1 MAFETARWRAY
12 HLPQRCQL
20 QTGSQRR
27 RFALAVK
34 DQREQRE
41 QRVNEAIRIRE
52 VRVIGA
58 EGEQLGIMPT
68 VQALDLARAQGLD
81 LVEVAPNAR
90 PPVAKM
96 LDYGRFKYEQSKRER
111 EGRRRQKGSALHQ
124 IKMRPNI
131 GRHDME
137 AKGRTAARLL
147 RNGDKVKISI
157 TFRGR
162 EITHR
167 DIGKER
173 IQEMLET
180 LEQNDVPTV
189 IEKPIS
195 TEGRFMSVIVAEDKV
210 KAKAI
215 AEANAAAESENH
227 AQQAEATS

>member
-1 MAFETARWRAY
+1 M
-12 HLPQRCQL
+12 
-20 QTGSQRR
+20 
-27 RFALAVK
+27 
-34 DQREQRE
+34 
-41 QRVNEAIRIRE
+41 
-52 VRVIGA
+52 IGA

-81 LVEVAPNAR
+81 LVEVAPSAR

-96 LDYGRFKYEQSKRER
+96 MDYGRFKYEQSKRER

-167 DIGKER
+167 DIGQER
-173 IQEMLET
+173 IQEMLDT
-180 LEQNDVPTV
+180 LEHYEVPTI

-215 AEANAAAESENH
+215 ADAKAAAESEQNDG
-227 AQQAEATS
+227 QAEAASQAAS

>member
-1 MAFETARWRAY
+1 M
-12 HLPQRCQL
+12 
-20 QTGSQRR
+20 
-27 RFALAVK
+27 
-34 DQREQRE
+34 
-41 QRVNEAIRIRE
+41 
-52 VRVIGA
+52 RVIGA
-58 EGEQLGIMPT
+58 EGEQLGVMQTI
-68 VQALDLARAQGLD
+68 QALDLARAQGLD

-111 EGRRRQKGSALHQ
+111 EGRRRQKGASLHQ

-157 TFRGR
+157 MFRGR

-167 DIGKER
+167 KIGQER

-180 LEQNDVPTV
+180 LEEYEVPTV

-195 TEGRFMSVIVAEDKV
+195 TEGRFMSVIVAEDKA
-210 KAKAI
+210 KAKAL
-215 AEANAAAESENH
+215 ANAKAA
-227 AQQAEATS
+227 AAATEASDAAG

>member
-1 MAFETARWRAY
+1 
-12 HLPQRCQL
+12 
-20 QTGSQRR
+20 
-27 RFALAVK
+27 
-34 DQREQRE
+34 
-41 QRVNEAIRIRE
+41 

-68 VQALDLARAQGLD
+68 IQALDIARAQGLD

-111 EGRRRQKGSALHQ
+111 EGRRRQKGASLHQ

-131 GRHDME
+131 GKHDME

-157 TFRGR
+157 MFRGR

-167 DIGKER
+167 EIGRER

-180 LEQNDVPTV
+180 LERNEVPTV

-210 KAKAI
+210 KAKAM
-215 AEANAAAESENH
+215 ANAKAAS
-227 AQQAEATS
+227 ATEAIEAAG

>member
-1 MAFETARWRAY
+1 MRSA
-12 HLPQRCQL
+12 L
-20 QTGSQRR
+20 
-27 RFALAVK
+27 LAVK
-34 DQREQRE
+34 DQREHKE

-68 VQALDLARAQGLD
+68 FQALDLARAQGLD

-111 EGRRRQKGSALHQ
+111 EGRRRQKGASLHQ
-124 IKMRPNI
+124 VKMRPNI
-131 GRHDME
+131 GKHDMD
-137 AKGRTAARLL
+137 AKARTAARLL

-157 TFRGR
+157 MFRGR

-167 DIGKER
+167 DIGQER

-180 LEQNDVPTV
+180 LEENEVPTV

-195 TEGRFMSVIVAEDKV
+195 TEGRFMSIIVAEDKV

-215 AEANAAAESENH
+215 ADAKEAT
-227 AQQAEATS
+227 AEASEAKPSARRRSRSTFVFGPIGLCPISS

>member
-1 MAFETARWRAY
+1 M
-12 HLPQRCQL
+12 
-20 QTGSQRR
+20 
-27 RFALAVK
+27 
-34 DQREQRE
+34 
-41 QRVNEAIRIRE
+41 
-52 VRVIGA
+52 IGA

-111 EGRRRQKGSALHQ
+111 EGRRRQKGASLHQ

-131 GRHDME
+131 GKHDME

-157 TFRGR
+157 MFRGR
-162 EITHR
+162 DITHR
-167 DIGKER
+167 DIGRER
-173 IQEMLET
+173 IMEMLET
-180 LEQNDVPTV
+180 LDRNEVPTV

-195 TEGRFMSVIVAEDKV
+195 TEGRFMSVIVAEDKAR
-210 KAKAI
+210 AKAM
-215 AEANAAAESENH
+215 AEAKAAAAAETSEV
-227 AQQAEATS
+227 AG

>member
-1 MAFETARWRAY
+1 
-12 HLPQRCQL
+12 
-20 QTGSQRR
+20 
-27 RFALAVK
+27 
-34 DQREQRE
+34 
-41 QRVNEAIRIRE
+41 
-52 VRVIGA
+52 VIGA

-96 LDYGRFKYEQSKRER
+96 LDYGRFKYEPSKRER
-111 EGRRRQKGSALHQ
+111 EGRRRQQGYSLHQ

-167 DIGKER
+167 DIGQER
-173 IQEMLET
+173 IQEMLDT
-180 LEQNDVPTV
+180 LEQNEVPTI

-215 AEANAAAESENH
+215 ADAKSALEPEEDQKQADAASEAAS
-227 AQQAEATS
+227 

>member
-1 MAFETARWRAY
+1 M
-12 HLPQRCQL
+12 
-20 QTGSQRR
+20 
-27 RFALAVK
+27 
-34 DQREQRE
+34 
-41 QRVNEAIRIRE
+41 
-52 VRVIGA
+52 IGA

-68 VQALDLARAQGLD
+68 MQALDLARAQGLD

-111 EGRRRQKGSALHQ
+111 EGRRRQKGASLHQ
-124 IKMRPNI
+124 VKMRPNI
-131 GRHDME
+131 CKHDME

-157 TFRGR
+157 MFRGR

-167 DIGKER
+167 DIGRER
-173 IQEMLET
+173 IMEMLET

-195 TEGRFMSVIVAEDKV
+195 TEGRFMSVIVAEDKA

-215 AEANAAAESENH
+215 AEAKAAAAAE
-227 AQQAEATS
+227 TSDAAG

>member
-1 MAFETARWRAY
+1 MI
-12 HLPQRCQL
+12 
-20 QTGSQRR
+20 GS
-27 RFALAVK
+27 
-34 DQREQRE
+34 
-41 QRVNEAIRIRE
+41 
-52 VRVIGA
+52 

-68 VQALDLARAQGLD
+68 PQALDLARAQGLD

-111 EGRRRQKGSALHQ
+111 EGRRRQKTASLHQ

-131 GRHDME
+131 GKHDME

-147 RNGDKVKISI
+147 RNGDKVKISVM
-157 TFRGR
+157 FRGR

-167 DIGKER
+167 DIGHER

-180 LEQNDVPTV
+180 LDQNDVPDGDR
-189 IEKPIS
+189 KADLDR
-195 TEGRFMSVIVAEDKV
+195 GRFMSVIVVEDKA

-215 AEANAAAESENH
+215 ADAKAAAAAEASE
-227 AQQAEATS
+227 AVG

>member
-1 MAFETARWRAY
+1 M
-12 HLPQRCQL
+12 
-20 QTGSQRR
+20 
-27 RFALAVK
+27 
-34 DQREQRE
+34 
-41 QRVNEAIRIRE
+41 
-52 VRVIGA
+52 IGA

-167 DIGKER
+167 DIGQER
-173 IQEMLET
+173 IQEMLDT
-180 LEQNDVPTV
+180 LEQNDVPTI

-195 TEGRFMSVIVAEDKV
+195 TEGRFMSIIVAEDKV
-210 KAKAI
+210 KAKAM
-215 AEANAAAESENH
+215 ADAKAAVEPEQDD
-227 AQQAEATS
+227 QQAEAASEAAS

>member
-1 MAFETARWRAY
+1 MGLKPRAGTPTIC
-12 HLPQRCQL
+12 LNGAAD
-20 QTGSQRR
+20 TSGSQRR
-27 RFALAVK
+27 RVALAVK

-68 VQALDLARAQGLD
+68 VQALDIARAQGLD

-96 LDYGRFKYEQSKRER
+96 MDYGRFKYEQSKRER
-111 EGRRRQKGSALHQ
+111 EGRRRQKGASLHQ

-131 GRHDME
+131 GKHDME

-167 DIGKER
+167 EIGQER
-173 IQEMLET
+173 IKEMLDT
-180 LEQNDVPTV
+180 LEQNDVPTI

-215 AEANAAAESENH
+215 ADAKAAEEAAATSE
-227 AQQAEATS
+227 AAS

>member
-1 MAFETARWRAY
+1 MLKA
-12 HLPQRCQL
+12 
-20 QTGSQRR
+20 QRR
-27 RFALAVK
+27 SVPLAVK

-68 VQALDLARAQGLD
+68 FQALDLARAQGLD

-111 EGRRRQKGSALHQ
+111 EGRRRQKGASLHQ
-124 IKMRPNI
+124 VKMRPNI
-131 GRHDME
+131 GKHDME
-137 AKGRTAARLL
+137 AKARTAARLL

-157 TFRGR
+157 MFRGR

-167 DIGKER
+167 DIGQER
-173 IQEMLET
+173 IYEMLET
-180 LEQNDVPTV
+180 LEQNEVPTV

-195 TEGRFMSVIVAEDKV
+195 TEGRFMSVIVAEDKA
-210 KAKAI
+210 KAKAM
-215 AEANAAAESENH
+215 ADARAAASTEANEAAG
-227 AQQAEATS
+227 